1 MSKKKETHIA
11 ILLDET
17 GSMQLNKLETFTGF
31 NGYLEQCAEDKK
43 LSKAKFSFTR
53 FNTLGVKLERTNV
66 NLANMPR
73 LNDSTYQP
81 QASTNLYDAI
91 GETIRS
97 LEKQASGGALMVIIT
112 DGQENSSK
120 EFTKESIRALIQ
132 EKEAQGWAFVYLG
145 AGFDA
150 FAAGSQFG
158 MSASNTLKADATP
171 KGFERMYLAANRA
184 SRRYAGGQSMNLVS
198 DNNEDD

>member
-1 MSKKKETHIA
+1 MSKKKEAHIA

-17 GSMQLNKLETFTGF
+17 GSMELNKLETYTGF

-43 LSKAKFSFTR
+43 LTKAKFSFTR
-53 FNTLGVKLERTNV
+53 FNTLGVKVERKAV
-66 NLANMPR
+66 NLASMPR
-73 LNDSTYQP
+73 LNAENYRP

-97 LEKQASGGALMVIIT
+97 LEEIAKHGALMVIIT

-120 EFTKESIRALIQ
+120 EFTKESIRKLIT

-150 FAAGSQFG
+150 FEAGTQFG
-158 MSASNTLKADATP
+158 AVMDNIGKFENTAKGYVAMYRTANEAS
-171 KGFERMYLAANRA
+171 
-184 SRRYAGGQSMNLVS
+184 SRYAGGQRRGLVA
-198 DNNEDD
+198 DIDTD

>member
-1 MSKKKETHIA
+1 MGKKTDLHIA

-17 GSMQLNKLETFTGF
+17 GSMQLNKLETYTGF
-31 NGYLEQCAEDKK
+31 NGYLEQCTEDEK

-53 FNTLGVKLERTNV
+53 FNTLGVKLERKAV
-66 NLANMPR
+66 KLASMPR
-73 LNDSTYQP
+73 LNNETYQP
-81 QASTNLYDAI
+81 AASTNLYDAI

-97 LEKQASGGALMVIIT
+97 LEKEASSGALMVIIT

-120 EFTKESIRALIQ
+120 EFTKEAIRKLIT

-150 FAAGSQFG
+150 FEAGSQFG
-158 MSASNTLKADATP
+158 ATADNVASFDATP
-171 KGFERMYLAANRA
+171 KGFADMYGA
-184 SRRYAGGQSMNLVS
+184 SYKASSRYARTGSSRGLVS
-198 DNNEDD
+198 NDD